1 MPDMEKR
8 KSNLPAD
15 AGKKIISHKNKK
27 ISNSVFS
34 IIMEYRETRL
44 YQWINRHPE
53 ISIALVG
60 LWGMFIILLFL
71 WFVIFRIAH

>member
-1 MPDMEKR
+1 
-8 KSNLPAD
+8 
-15 AGKKIISHKNKK
+15 
-27 ISNSVFS
+27 
-34 IIMEYRETRL
+34 MEYRETRL

-60 LWGMFIILLFL
+60 LWGMIIILLFL